1 MTILLAIAFFST
13 LFFFG
18 WQTAR
23 FALHENK
30 IERLIALSGIF
41 GIGLYVFFINISGLF
56 IPIQTVF
63 YLVLFFFLLFA
74 SACFFCRRFRIF
86 GGQRPLEWGIDKKW
100 RWILFL
106 FTLFFVISIG
116 VISFSHPMDLFTL
129 REPTAATMAE
139 GNFPPKEIWS
149 PDNPLLYH
157 YAPDLLSAAIYKVT
171 GMPLYL
177 AYGFQKAI
185 LSGVLFLLAFIFVN
199 SFFPSVFV
207 AFWSSLFMF
216 YSGSLVFLKGFGGIP
231 VLFDKF
237 VLGKEVSAP
246 FKFVTDAIG
255 EESGLP
261 VINYVL
267 QIHWGAMAFALL
279 LAVAYIYFHLL
290 NRDETPNRSPAIFM
304 AGFMLALLALVAES
318 YFVILAFVLFAF
330 PFILFLFRRYDGT
343 LKKYFITSFFIL
355 LIAVPI
361 AIFQGGVLKSAVY
374 QELRISS
381 AGNTSEVM
389 LYTDKNLNKVPIRL
403 NTSLFSHDG
412 TSTFNISFF
421 VKWVLLL
428 VVLIPA
434 FVFLFK
440 QQFELAVF
448 LASATFLF
456 FGAPLLFYSDFPL
469 INENLERFFYPV
481 NLFGGLVV
489 GLFLATLY
497 LRARRPS
504 FKLVL
509 LFLTIILSAQGLWT
523 HFVWLSFGYPPG
535 GQWNPNSMF
544 FADAGTFE
552 AGAYRWVKENT
563 AISDRFLIIRDEY
576 SECGFSGAPN
586 CLFIFNT
593 GRMAPIFK
601 WHQAIRIEDEKAS
614 RKIDQFDTVSKNC
627 SSSILREL
635 GYNYIYV
642 DERWSNSME
651 TKCLK
656 NNKLDLVFENSN
668 GAKFVRIYLIKGYGL
683 R

>member
-23 FALHENK
+23 FALRENK
-30 IERLIALSGIF
+30 IERLAALSGIF

-63 YLVLFFFLLFA
+63 YLVLFLFLLFA

-86 GGQRPLEWGIDKKW
+86 GDQKPLEWGIDKKW

-116 VISFSHPMDLFTL
+116 LISLSHPMDLFTL
-129 REPTAATMAE
+129 REPTAVTIAE

-157 YAPDLLSAAIYKVT
+157 YAPDLLSAAIYKAT

-177 AYGFQKAI
+177 AYSFQKAI
-185 LSGVLFLLAFIFVN
+185 LSGVIFLLAFIFAN
-199 SFFPSVFV
+199 SFFPSVFA

-237 VLGKEVSAP
+237 FLGKEVSAP

-290 NRDETPNRSPAIFM
+290 NRDETPNRWPAIFV

-318 YFVILAFVLFAF
+318 YFVIMAAVLFAF
-330 PFILFLFRRYDGT
+330 PFILYLFRRHEGT
-343 LKKYFITSFFIL
+343 LKKYFTTSFFIL

-361 AIFQGGVLKSAVY
+361 AIFQGGVLKGAVY
-374 QELRISS
+374 QQLHISR
-381 AGNTSEVM
+381 AGTADEVM
-389 LYTDKNLNKVPIRL
+389 LYTDRKLDIAPIQFGI
-403 NTSLFSHDG
+403 SLVSSDG
-412 TSTFNISFF
+412 KPKYDIVFLAR
-421 VKWVLLL
+421 WVLLFAVL
-428 VVLIPA
+428 VPA
-434 FVFLFK
+434 FFFLFR
-440 QQFELAVF
+440 QSFELAVF
-448 LASATFLF
+448 LLLAIILF
-456 FGAPLLFYSDFPL
+456 FAPSLLFHSEFKY

-481 NLFGGLVV
+481 NLLGGMVV

-497 LRARRPS
+497 LRARRLS

-509 LFLTIILSAQGLWT
+509 LFLTIVLSAQGLWT
-523 HFVWLSFGYPPG
+523 HLVWLSFGYPPG

-593 GRMAPIFK
+593 GRVAPIFK
-601 WHQAIRIEDEKAS
+601 WHQAIRIEDDKAS
-614 RKIDQFDTVSKNC
+614 RKIDQFEVVRKNC
-627 SSSILREL
+627 DSAILQEL

-642 DERWSNSME
+642 DERWSNGME
-651 TKCLK
+651 AKCLG
-656 NNKLDLVFENSN
+656 NNKLNLVFESGN
-668 GAKFVRIYLIKGYGL
+668 GDKFVRVYLIKKL
-683 R
+683 